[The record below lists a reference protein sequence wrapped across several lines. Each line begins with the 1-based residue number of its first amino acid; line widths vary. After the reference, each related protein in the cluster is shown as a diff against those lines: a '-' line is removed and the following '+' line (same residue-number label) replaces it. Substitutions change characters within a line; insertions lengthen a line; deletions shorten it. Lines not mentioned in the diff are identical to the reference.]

1 MSKSR
6 TVGVIYCCLGKLNR
20 GENQKREVRR
30 KKVTGLQ
37 NGLCVVI
44 GKEGEK
50 EKYKRFGEE
59 WLIMDNME
67 MLMEMG
73 L

>member
-37 NGLCVVI
+37 NGLYVVI
-44 GKEGEK
+44 GKM
-50 EKYKRFGEE
+50 GEE
-59 WLIMDNME
+59 EKGNGAAE
-67 MLMEMG
+67 RPVRG
-73 L
+73 HR